1 MTKTKQIDQPFDIG
15 HLPQHHLSKANY
27 NLMFQNQM
35 TDFRKRSSFR
45 IGELGRLVT
54 KACVETNHS
63 LIDFKSRLQLSKR
76 YQIKKFSKVRIKNR
90 CVLSTRSSTVK
101 PFRISRIYFR
111 SLANLGQLPGV
122 SKMTNR

>member
-1 MTKTKQIDQPFDIG
+1 MTKTKQENIPFDYG
-15 HLPQHHLSKANY
+15 HLPQHHLKIANY

-35 TDFRKRSSFR
+35 TDFRKRSHFR
-45 IGELGRLVT
+45 RGELSMLVN

-63 LIDFKSRLQLSKR
+63 LISTSKRLKLSKR
-76 YQIKKFSKVRIKNR
+76 YQVKKFSKVRIKNR
-90 CVLSTRSSTVK
+90 CVLSTRSSTMK